1 MARTSGT
8 TARIQRLTSLAAT
21 TLVAVAV
28 GFAFGRVYLGHGSTY
43 RLLAVGVASGLVAWL
58 FERRSLVLATVAS
71 GAVLLAA
78 IALLVFPETM
88 WHGLPTLTTLRHIG
102 AAASAVGEQA
112 RVQVAPTPPIDP
124 LMLAG
129 VTAVW
134 AAVFSCHA
142 LAFRA
147 GSPLLALVP
156 PVALVAFADTVLEDF
171 VKPQY
176 GLLFLAAALAVVFAD
191 GVRRVQGWGPV
202 WNGPGT
208 SDRLLR
214 SAGRGAR
221 RVAVAAV
228 ALAAIAPVIV
238 PGFGS
243 KAVFNLSGVNGGSGL
258 RVSPLVALGS
268 ALSNDD
274 PVEVFRVKS
283 DQASYWR
290 MAALDHWDG
299 TTWRLAD
306 VQGDPDFGPGIQ
318 LGPVAAG
325 GRQIAQTFTITNDDL
340 DMPWVP
346 MAYQPE
352 SIEGLDVSG
361 HWDADRSTVQ
371 LDSTLPADTTYTVTS
386 SYVDPTPKELRD
398 VKFDDPAT
406 YGDLVAVPDD
416 LPSVVKE
423 KAGAWTKDKSSTYD
437 KIIAIQN
444 EFSESGDFVYN
455 PDVRFGDS
463 IQALQQ
469 FLTDQRQGFCQQF
482 ASAMALMLRSLGI
495 PARVAVGFTPQQQ
508 PDGTFVETTK
518 QLHAWVEVEFPQY
531 GWLAFEPTP
540 GRTNPTASN
549 YQTAPVKTCHQGHGG
564 CSTGGPDTNGG
575 GVVNGGANNPNGV
588 LGKSVDDP
596 TGTGGDFGPSAVA
609 PATADRRWTLG
620 LVAVGIVLVL
630 GALGLAAVPVGRNLG
645 RRRRLRRAGH
655 EPRGVILATYDVF
668 TDRAGD
674 LGMGRKI
681 GETAEEYRR
690 RVEATG
696 RLSDGHLG
704 RLTGLAVR
712 AAYAPAEPSPDDALD
727 ATADAGQTL
736 EDLRRSTPLT
746 KRILG
751 IYRRD

>member
-28 GFAFGRVYLGHGSTY
+28 GFAFGRVYFGHGSTY
-43 RLLAVGVASGLVAWL
+43 RLLAVGIASGLVAWL
-58 FERRSLVLATVAS
+58 FERRSLVLATVVS
-71 GAVLLAA
+71 GALLLGV

-102 AAASAVGEQA
+102 TAASAVGQQA
-112 RVQVAPTPPIDP
+112 RVQVAPTPPLDP

-214 SAGRGAR
+214 SAGRGGR
-221 RVAVAAV
+221 RVALAAV
-228 ALAAIAPVIV
+228 ALAAVAPVIV

-268 ALSNDD
+268 ALSDD
-274 PVEVFRVKS
+274 NPVEVFRVTS

-306 VQGDPDFGPGIQ
+306 VQGDPAFGPGIQ
-318 LGPVAAG
+318 LGPVAAAG
-325 GRQIAQTFTITNDDL
+325 TQFVQTITITNDDL

-346 MAYQPE
+346 MAYQPV
-352 SIEGLDVSG
+352 SIDGLDASG
-361 HWDADRSTVQ
+361 HWDAERSTVQ

-386 SYVDPTPKELRD
+386 SFADPTPKELRD
-398 VKFDDPAT
+398 EVFQDRSA
-406 YGDLVAVPDD
+406 YGDLVAVPND
-416 LPSVVKE
+416 LPAVVLQ
-423 KAGAWTKDKSSTYD
+423 KAQAWTEGKGSTYD
-437 KIIAIQN
+437 EIIAIQN
-444 EFSESGDFVYN
+444 EFAESGDFLY
-455 PDVRFGDS
+455 DSKVRFGDN
-463 IQALQQ
+463 IQALQH
-469 FLTDQRQGFCQQF
+469 FLTDQRRGFCQQF
-482 ASAMALMLRSLGI
+482 ASAMALMLRALGI

-508 PDGTFVETTK
+508 ADGTFVETTK
-518 QLHAWVEVEFPQY
+518 QLHAWVEVEFPDY

-540 GRTNPTASN
+540 NKTNPTAG
-549 YQTAPVKTCHQGHGG
+549 YIQAEPAGACERH
-564 CSTGGPDTNGG
+564 CTGKNGG
-575 GVVNGGANNPNGV
+575 TEGPPVSNVVPGREGDSPENRLGG
-588 LGKSVDDP
+588 
-596 TGTGGDFGPSAVA
+596 GTFESIPDA
-609 PATADRRWTLG
+609 PAPADRRWAWG
-620 LVAVGIVLVL
+620 LAGVGVLMAF
-630 GALGLAAVPVGRNLG
+630 GGLGLAAVPVVRSAG
-645 RRRRLRRAGH
+645 RRRRLHRAGRD
-655 EPRGVILATYDVF
+655 PRGLILATYDVF
-668 TDRAGD
+668 TDRAAD
-674 LGMGRKI
+674 LGMGRRV
-681 GETAEEYRR
+681 GETPKEYRQ
-690 RVEATG
+690 RVESTG

-704 RLTGLAVR
+704 RLTHLAVR
-712 AAYAPAEPSPDDALD
+712 AAYAASEPSADDATD

-736 EDLRRSTPLT
+736 DELRRSTPLT

>member
-1 MARTSGT
+1 MAHTSGT

-21 TLVAVAV
+21 TLVAVSV
-28 GFAFGRVYLGHGSTY
+28 GFAFGRVFLGHGATY
-43 RLLAVGVASGLVAWL
+43 RLLAVGILSGIVAWV
-58 FERRSLVLATVAS
+58 FERRSLLLATVVS
-71 GAVLLAA
+71 GGLLLVT

-88 WHGLPTLTTLRHIG
+88 WHGLPTLATLRHIG
-102 AAASAVGEQA
+102 NAASAVGEQA
-112 RVQVAPTPPIDP
+112 RLQVAPSPPIDS

-176 GLLFLAAALAVVFAD
+176 GLLFLVAALAVVFAD

-202 WNGPGT
+202 WNGPG
-208 SDRLLR
+208 SRDRLLP
-214 SAGRGAR
+214 SAGKGAR

-228 ALAAIAPVIV
+228 ALAATAPVIV

-243 KAVFNLSGVNGGSGL
+243 KAVFDLSSVNAGAGL

-268 ALSNDD
+268 ALSDD
-274 PVEVFRVKS
+274 SPVEVFRVQS
-283 DQASYWR
+283 GQPSYWR
-290 MAALDHWDG
+290 MAGLDHWDG

-306 VQGDPDFGPGIQ
+306 VEGDPAFESGMQ
-318 LGPVAAG
+318 LDPPPVG
-325 GRQIAQTFTITNDDL
+325 GTPIVQTVTITNDDL

-346 MAYQPE
+346 MAYQPV
-352 SIEGLDVSG
+352 SVDGLDASG
-361 HWDADRSTVQ
+361 HWDAARSTVQ
-371 LDSTLPADTTYTVTS
+371 LDSTLPAGTTFTVTS
-386 SYVDPTPKELRD
+386 SYVDPTPNQLRD
-398 VKFDDPAT
+398 VTFDAAST
-406 YGDLVAVPDD
+406 NGDLVAVPSD
-416 LPSVVKE
+416 LPPVVHQLAE
-423 KAGAWTKDKSSTYD
+423 KWTKDKPTTYD

-444 EFSESGDFVYN
+444 EFADSGDFVYN
-455 PDVRFGDS
+455 VDVHFGDS
-463 IQALQQ
+463 VEALQH

-495 PARVAVGFTPQQQ
+495 PARVAVGFVPRQQ

-518 QLHAWVEVEFPQY
+518 ELHAWVEVNFPEY

-540 GRTNPTASN
+540 SKANPTAYA
-549 YQTAPVKTCHQGHGG
+549 YQHPARNPSCPPGKPCGTQPGGKEQGTQFPQG
-564 CSTGGPDTNGG
+564 
-575 GVVNGGANNPNGV
+575 GGANPRNLRGKSPDDLVGGGNFGPGPEAATTSRRWVWGLVGV
-588 LGKSVDDP
+588 L
-596 TGTGGDFGPSAVA
+596 VA
-609 PATADRRWTLG
+609 L
-620 LVAVGIVLVL
+620 
-630 GALGLAAVPVGRNLG
+630 ALGMLALIGIPIVRGAERRTRLRKAGRDP
-645 RRRRLRRAGH
+645 RRL
-655 EPRGVILATYDVF
+655 ILATYNVF

-674 LGMGRKI
+674 LGLGRQM
-681 GETAEEYRR
+681 GETLEEYRHR
-690 RVEATG
+690 IESSG
-696 RLSDGHLG
+696 RLGDGHLG
-704 RLTGLAVR
+704 RLTRLAVR
-712 AAYAPAEPSPDDALD
+712 AAYGPAEPSAADALD

-736 EDLRRSTPLT
+736 EELRRTTPLT